1 MDRILKV
8 SKKTPLYARHVS
20 LDGNMVSFGGYL
32 MPIYYT
38 SIIQEHN
45 SVRNN
50 AGLFDVSHMGEFHL
64 SGPDSESFLQKMTVN
79 DVGQLYEGRA
89 QYSAMCYDSGGIVDD
104 LLIYKKVNGYMLV
117 VNATNRKKDYQWL
130 YSNLGKNVYLEDHS
144 DEMSLIAIQ
153 GPKSRNI
160 LQRIVSSDLSD
171 IAFYHFIEYERIAGT
186 TAMIART
193 GYTGELGYEIYAKT
207 NSIVLIWD
215 ALMDLGE
222 KDGLVPTG
230 LGCRDTLRME
240 MKYVLYGNDIDEN
253 TSPVEA
259 GLSWIIKQDKGDFI
273 GRGAIIEKMG
283 NPDRKLVCFTMKEL
297 AIPRRGFMILK
308 NGNEIGIVTSGTMSP
323 SLEKGIGMGYVTL
336 PHHTP
341 GTEIMVNIRGQNK
354 SAIIAESPLY
364 KNGTATK

>member
-1 MDRILKV
+1 
-8 SKKTPLYARHVS
+8 
-20 LDGNMVSFGGYL
+20 MVSFGGYL

-104 LLIYKKVNGYMLV
+104 LLIYKKINGYMLV

-130 YSNLGKNVYLEDHS
+130 YSNLGKNVHLEDHS
-144 DEMSLIAIQ
+144 DEMSLVAIQ

-160 LQRIVSSDLSD
+160 LQRIASSDLSD
-171 IAFYHFIEYERIAGT
+171 LAFYHFIEYDRIAGT

-215 ALMDLGE
+215 A
-222 KDGLVPTG
+222 
-230 LGCRDTLRME
+230 
-240 MKYVLYGNDIDEN
+240 
-253 TSPVEA
+253 
-259 GLSWIIKQDKGDFI
+259 
-273 GRGAIIEKMG
+273 
-283 NPDRKLVCFTMKEL
+283 
-297 AIPRRGFMILK
+297 
-308 NGNEIGIVTSGTMSP
+308 
-323 SLEKGIGMGYVTL
+323 
-336 PHHTP
+336 
-341 GTEIMVNIRGQNK
+341 
-354 SAIIAESPLY
+354 
-364 KNGTATK
+364 